1 MPKFIPNQP
10 ITFGNV
16 TQPCLNNDNRSYA
29 MLMQG
34 QDKWKL
40 QIENTPCDGEE
51 GSVCDRDMN
60 DVGGYLVNSEFT
72 NISEW
77 SLIDSSI
84 FPTFGFVEINV
95 DAGSNNEGI
104 IYKSIV
110 NPNNCGSPTW
120 KTYKLT
126 FEISQIFIQN
136 NSACTFQISSDFGT
150 YNDNSIVLYTGL
162 PIVGINEMY
171 VQLSSVNS
179 YITILLSGTNNDYV
193 RLNSFKLQ
201 EVAECWSC
209 DGDIN
214 NIGGVGAISQPAWT
228 YSQLGGNGFFT
239 SVPYWDTWNARSFP
253 VSTLSVCLNSTLSI
267 GDALRLTY
275 RISNQT
281 AGSIYPMLGTQAGV
295 IRYSN
300 GTFSEIIISDMSINY
315 IDFWTDKEFDGTI
328 SIVEGYVY
336 ANCHT
341 FDVINADTGEN
352 AATGYVPN
360 YIGNKIEMVFN
371 PQSIPGEVGGEPNDF
386 ELKTGCY
393 QIRFNDCCTG
403 ESYLSDTVINYT
415 TDTHECT
422 VLVDATCDDQ
432 AFGFDFSNQF
442 SLSQRLR
449 LLRFNPIYKNEGE
462 DSQGSDGVKRRP
474 FARSE
479 KVYNC
484 IFDYC
489 DEPTHD
495 AINTQLLCDNLTL
508 DGVEYFCPIKDY
520 QPEWS
525 DRGKLNLAQSQVEL
539 QTKQSVIYNRNCI

>member
-1 MPKFIPNQP
+1 MPTFIPNQP

-16 TQPCLNNDNRSYA
+16 AQPCLNNDNRSYA

-34 QDKWKL
+34 EEKWKL

-51 GSVCDRDMN
+51 GSVCDVDMN
-60 DVGGYLVNSEFT
+60 DVGDYLVNSEFT
-72 NISEW
+72 SASEW
-77 SLIDSSI
+77 TAVDATV
-84 FPTFGFVEINV
+84 FPSFGYATLFV
-95 DAGSNNEGI
+95 DAGSANEGTLT
-104 IYKSIV
+104 KTV
-110 NPNNCGSPTW
+110 ATGTFCGSLTEL
-120 KTYKLT
+120 KTYKLSFDIVNIFSQSGST
-126 FEISQIFIQN
+126 FFVNSGGGGNWYKLYNGSPFIGV
-136 NSACTFQISSDFGT
+136 TE
-150 YNDNSIVLYTGL
+150 L
-162 PIVGINEMY
+162 Y
-171 VQLSSVNS
+171 VQVPASFDEIQIGLTGTDGDFIRMN
-179 YITILLSGTNNDYV
+179 YI
-193 RLNSFKLQ
+193 RLQ
-201 EVAECWSC
+201 EIAECWSMFGNS
-209 DGDIN
+209 DSSPGDLSTSQN
-214 NIGGVGAISQPAWT
+214 AWQYGQSGGT
-228 YSQLGGNGFFT
+228 GFFT
-239 SVPYWDTWNARSFP
+239 ATPNWDIYIPQVFP
-253 VSTLSVCLNSTLSI
+253 MNTLTVCLLSTLSI
-267 GDALRLTY
+267 GDTLELTY
-275 RISNQT
+275 TISGQT
-281 AGSIYPMLGTQAGV
+281 AGDIYPVLGTNAGL
-295 IRYSN
+295 IRNTN
-300 GTFSEIIISDMSINY
+300 GTFTEY
-315 IDFWTDKEFDGTI
+315 ITDDVGSSHLEFWTDKNFNGTI
-328 SIVEGYVY
+328 SIVSGKLY

-341 FDVINADTGEN
+341 FDVIDANTGN
-352 AATGYVPN
+352 PAATEYTPN
-360 YIGNKIEMVFN
+360 YVGNKIEMVFN
-371 PQSIPGEVGGEPNDF
+371 PQSIPGIAGGEPNDF
-386 ELKTGCY
+386 ALTTGCY

-462 DSQGSDGVKRRP
+462 DGQGSDGVKRRP

-539 QTKQSVIYNRNCI
+539 QRKQSVIFNRNCI